1 MGRFR
6 RRDAACDRVYEWRAP
21 RWPCAAHGDGR
32 FFFERAYNNT
42 PMTPAPILQMETP
55 DEIQTLVRAVGSERD
70 FDTRAAYAA
79 YALYNTC
86 FPEVPPVTV
95 RAIRANRST
104 RAAWIE
110 DGVAATLLAERFD
123 KKDRGAIYYRVMG
136 LAVAPAHR
144 RRGHAA
150 ALMRRLETLVPA
162 GAVIELGV
170 DKGRPST
177 DWLLAWYTARLG
189 YAPHSED
196 ATEAVLRKRV

>member
-1 MGRFR
+1 M
-6 RRDAACDRVYEWRAP
+6 
-21 RWPCAAHGDGR
+21 
-32 FFFERAYNNT
+32 
-42 PMTPAPILQMETP
+42 
-55 DEIQTLVRAVGSERD
+55 EIQTLVRADAKD

-79 YALYNTC
+79 YALYTTC
-86 FPEVPPVTV
+86 FPDIPPVTV
-95 RAIRANRST
+95 RAIRANHIT

-110 DGVAATLLAERFD
+110 DGVAATLLAERFEQ
-123 KKDRGAIYYRVMG
+123 KKGGRYYRVMG
-136 LAVAPAHR
+136 LAVAPEHR

-162 GAVIELGV
+162 GVVIELGV

-177 DWLLAWYTARLG
+177 DWLLEWYTTRLG

>member
-1 MGRFR
+1 MEN
-6 RRDAACDRVYEWRAP
+6 DAA
-21 RWPCAAHGDGR
+21 
-32 FFFERAYNNT
+32 
-42 PMTPAPILQMETP
+42 PAPNE
-55 DEIQTLVRAVGSERD
+55 DIQTLVRAAGAEKD

-79 YALYNTC
+79 YGLYHTC
-86 FPEVPPVTV
+86 FPGLPPVTERV
-95 RAIRANRST
+95 IRANRIT
-104 RAAWIE
+104 RAAWIG
-110 DGVAATLLAERFD
+110 DGVAATLLAERLEPN
-123 KKDRGAIYYRVMG
+123 RGRAKYYRVMG

-150 ALMRRLETLVPA
+150 ALMRHLETLVPA

-177 DWLLAWYTARLG
+177 DWLLDWYTTRLG